1 MTAKADKRFLMKT
14 GVIFLEGPT
23 ASFPLKTPERS
34 YTLHMPKKISKSGL
48 RVPSFP
54 TFKSD

>member
-23 ASFPLKTPERS
+23 AFIPPQDSRKI
-34 YTLHMPKKISKSGL
+34 LHPTHAKK
-48 RVPSFP
+48 
-54 TFKSD
+54 